1 MTTLSLGVLDVAYK
15 DDQATTTG
23 KVAAILEGRYHIMRS
38 FLELKEVQIGDALAK
53 KMIARIETSS
63 SFRQRSRMQID
74 EIHELFSDFLDADE
88 MSKLLPPSQQSA
100 AAQAGVNHRKKHPYA
115 KANNARPAYVDT
127 GLYQASFRAVLKF

>member
-1 MTTLSLGVLDVAYK
+1 VTTLSLGVLDVAYK

-23 KVAAILEGRYHIMRS
+23 KVAEILEGRYHIMRS
-38 FLELKEVQIGDALAK
+38 FLELNEAMIGDALAK
-53 KMIARIETSS
+53 KMIARMSTPALGKRDMEIDA
-63 SFRQRSRMQID
+63 ID
-74 EIHELFSDFLDADE
+74 ERFRDFLDADE

-115 KANNARPAYVDT
+115 KANNARPAFVDT

>member
-23 KVAAILEGRYHIMRS
+23 KVAEILEGRYHIMRT
-38 FLELKEVQIGDALAK
+38 FLELNEVMIGDALAK
-53 KMIARIETSS
+53 KMIARMRTPALGKRDMEIDA
-63 SFRQRSRMQID
+63 ID
-74 EIHELFSDFLDADE
+74 ERFRDFLDADE
-88 MSKLLPPSQQSA
+88 ISKLLPPSQQSA

-115 KANNARPAYVDT
+115 QANNARPAFVDT